1 MVISLMPKSCKRR
14 TRHRLM
20 RRYWVYYV
28 LFLPVVVYLI
38 IFKYIP
44 LAGIQIAFKDY
55 NFLQG
60 IWGSP
65 WTSNY
70 GLKHFIRFLTNGEL
84 PRLFK
89 NTMTLSLLSI
99 AIGFPAPIILAL
111 LLNEMKWPRYK
122 RVLQSISYLPH
133 FVSFVVVY
141 AILHNFFSYNGF
153 INGVRHLMGRE
164 RIMYLGERGLYKWF
178 YVLSSVWKGVGW
190 GSIIY
195 LAALSRVNVELYEA
209 AELDGASR
217 LQKLWHITLSEIR
230 PLISLQ
236 FIMTMGG
243 LFSTSF
249 SQTLIMINDM
259 VQPVAETVDY
269 YIYKIGVLKINQY
282 SYSAAVG
289 LFNSALSLAM
299 VVLTNR
305 VAKKLDEDGGIW

>member
-1 MVISLMPKSCKRR
+1 M
-14 TRHRLM
+14 
-20 RRYWVYYV
+20 
-28 LFLPVVVYLI
+28 
-38 IFKYIP
+38 
-44 LAGIQIAFKDY
+44 
-55 NFLQG
+55 
-60 IWGSP
+60 
-65 WTSNY
+65 
-70 GLKHFIRFLTNGEL
+70 
-84 PRLFK
+84 
-89 NTMTLSLLSI
+89 
-99 AIGFPAPIILAL
+99 
-111 LLNEMKWPRYK
+111 
-122 RVLQSISYLPH
+122 
-133 FVSFVVVY
+133 
-141 AILHNFFSYNGF
+141 
-153 INGVRHLMGRE
+153 
-164 RIMYLGERGLYKWF
+164 
-178 YVLSSVWKGVGW
+178 
-190 GSIIY
+190 
-195 LAALSRVNVELYEA
+195 SRVNVELYEA

-269 YIYKIGVLKINQY
+269 YIYKTGVLKINQY